1 MAKVKTDRYDTIEL
15 EREIK
20 DILSRTFAETRFTE
34 LSEKLVR
41 TETSSYLKQW
51 FHRKALGELLVF
63 RSMIQDYHY
72 QDILKIILSRSARS
86 ARLTTHFDLDFPKRP
101 QIAKYY
107 CFKHRRTCR
116 PTSDAFEFIRRY
128 GLDTIKRIKEFSRI
142 RTNAPT
148 DIICEDSRRMQI
160 PKIDAVMTS
169 PPYVG
174 LIDYHEQH
182 RYAYELLDLPDN
194 REHEI
199 GPASRGT
206 SKQARQRYVEEIGSV
221 FKNIRRSLHDEG
233 IAIIVVHDKSD
244 LYSGL
249 AEETG
254 FRVDSTLVRNVN
266 RRTGRRSS
274 EFYEQILI
282 WKAT

>member
-1 MAKVKTDRYDTIEL
+1 
-15 EREIK
+15 
-20 DILSRTFAETRFTE
+20 
-34 LSEKLVR
+34 
-41 TETSSYLKQW
+41 
-51 FHRKALGELLVF
+51 
-63 RSMIQDYHY
+63 
-72 QDILKIILSRSARS
+72 
-86 ARLTTHFDLDFPKRP
+86 
-101 QIAKYY
+101 
-107 CFKHRRTCR
+107 
-116 PTSDAFEFIRRY
+116 
-128 GLDTIKRIKEFSRI
+128 
-142 RTNAPT
+142 
-148 DIICEDSRRMQI
+148 MQI